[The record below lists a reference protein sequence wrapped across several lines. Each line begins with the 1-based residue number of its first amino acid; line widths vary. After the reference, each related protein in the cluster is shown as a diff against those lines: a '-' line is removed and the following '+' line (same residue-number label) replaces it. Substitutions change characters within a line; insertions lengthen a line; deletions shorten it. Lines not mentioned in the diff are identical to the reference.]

1 MFAEILPPEFC
12 PSCDSTLVWRNDLLY
27 CENVNCTAKTEKVV
41 QHFARTLKIKGLGPR
56 SIEKLGLSSID
67 DIYNLRRD
75 YTVLKLGS
83 ELVTDKLLLEI
94 EKSKQAQLQELLPAF
109 SIPLLGRT
117 ASEKLC
123 TVVEHISEIDVET
136 CGKAGLGPKV
146 THNLLHWYNT
156 QYLNGYEF
164 LPFKWENEV
173 QNIQEE
179 KGVVVISGK
188 LKTFPTK
195 AVAKA
200 LLQKNGYIVKENLS
214 KGTDFLV
221 NESGIASSKTKKATE
236 MGITV
241 ITDINELIGDS

>member
-27 CENVNCTAKTEKVV
+27 CENAYCTAKIEKVV

-56 SIEKLGLSSID
+56 SIEKLGLTSID
-67 DIYNLRRD
+67 DIYNLRRN
-75 YTVLKLGS
+75 YTVMKLGS
-83 ELVTDKLLLEI
+83 ELVADKLLLEI

-117 ASEKLC
+117 ASEKIC
-123 TVVEHISEIDVET
+123 KVVKHISEIDVET
-136 CGKAGLGPKV
+136 CEIAGLGPKV
-146 THNLLHWYNT
+146 TDNLLNWYNT
-156 QYLNGYEF
+156 QYINGYEF
-164 LPFKWENEV
+164 LPFNWEAEV
-173 QNIQEE
+173 QNTKDE
-179 KGVVVISGK
+179 KGIVVITGK

-200 LLQKNGYIVKENLS
+200 LLQKKGYVVKENFS
-214 KGTDFLV
+214 RTIDFLV
-221 NESGIASSKTKKATE
+221 NESGIASSKTKKAE
-236 MGITV
+236 ELEITI

>member
-27 CENVNCTAKTEKVV
+27 CENVNCTAKTEKIV

-75 YTVLKLGS
+75 YTVMKLGS
-83 ELVTDKLLLEI
+83 ELVADKLLLEI

-117 ASEKLC
+117 ASEKIC
-123 TVVEHISEIDVET
+123 KVVKHISEIDVET
-136 CGKAGLGPKV
+136 CKEAGLGPKV
-146 THNLLHWYNT
+146 TDNLLNWYNT

-173 QNIQEE
+173 QNTQKE
-179 KGVVVISGK
+179 KGVVVITGK

-200 LLQKNGYIVKENLS
+200 LLQKKGYVVKENFS
-214 KGTDFLV
+214 RTIDFLV
-221 NESGIASSKTKKATE
+221 NESGIASSKTKKAE
-236 MGITV
+236 ELGITI

>member
-12 PSCDSTLVWRNDLLY
+12 SSCDSTLVWKNDLLY

-41 QHFARTLKIKGLGPR
+41 QHFARTLKIKGLGPK

-83 ELVTDKLLLEI
+83 ELVADKLLLEI
-94 EKSKQAQLQELLPAF
+94 ENSKQAQLQELLPAF
-109 SIPLLGRT
+109 SVPLLGRT
-117 ASEKLC
+117 ASEKIC
-123 TVVEHISEIDVET
+123 KVVKHISEIDVKT
-136 CGKAGLGPKV
+136 CKEAGLGPKV
-146 THNLLHWYNT
+146 TDNLLNWYNT
-156 QYLNGYEF
+156 QYINGYEF
-164 LPFKWENEV
+164 LPFNWKAEV
-173 QNIQEE
+173 QNIKEE
-179 KGVVVISGK
+179 KGVVVITGK

-200 LLQKNGYIVKENLS
+200 LLQKEGYVVKENFS
-214 KGTDFLV
+214 KMTDFLV
-221 NESGIASSKTKKATE
+221 NESGIASLKTKKAE
-236 MGITV
+236 ELGITI

>member
-27 CENVNCTAKTEKVV
+27 CENAYCTAKIEKVV

-56 SIEKLGLSSID
+56 SIEKLGLTSID

-75 YTVLKLGS
+75 YTVMKLGS
-83 ELVTDKLLLEI
+83 ELVADKLLLEI

-117 ASEKLC
+117 ASEKIC
-123 TVVEHISEIDVET
+123 KVVKHISEIDVET
-136 CGKAGLGPKV
+136 CEIAGLGPKV
-146 THNLLHWYNT
+146 TDNLLNWYNT
-156 QYLNGYEF
+156 QYINGYEF
-164 LPFKWENEV
+164 LPFNWEAEV
-173 QNIQEE
+173 QNTKDE
-179 KGVVVISGK
+179 KGIVVITGK

-200 LLQKNGYIVKENLS
+200 LLQKKGYVVKENFS
-214 KGTDFLV
+214 RTIDFLV
-221 NESGIASSKTKKATE
+221 NESGIASSKTKKAE
-236 MGITV
+236 ELEITI
-241 ITDINELIGDS
+241 ITDINELIGDL

>member
-12 PSCDSTLVWRNDLLY
+12 PSCNSTLIWRNDLLY
-27 CENVNCTAKTEKVV
+27 CENVNCTAKTEKIV

-123 TVVEHISEIDVET
+123 TVVEHISEVDVET

>member
-12 PSCDSTLVWRNDLLY
+12 PSCNSTLVRKNDLLY

-156 QYLNGYEF
+156 QYLNAYEF
-164 LPFKWENEV
+164 LPFKWEHEV

-179 KGVVVISGK
+179 K
-188 LKTFPTK
+188 
-195 AVAKA
+195 
-200 LLQKNGYIVKENLS
+200 
-214 KGTDFLV
+214 
-221 NESGIASSKTKKATE
+221 
-236 MGITV
+236 
-241 ITDINELIGDS
+241 

>member
-27 CENVNCTAKTEKVV
+27 CENAYCTAKIEKVV

-123 TVVEHISEIDVET
+123 TVVEHISEVDVET

>member
-27 CENVNCTAKTEKVV
+27 CENAYCTAKIEKVV

-56 SIEKLGLSSID
+56 SIEKLGLTSID

-75 YTVLKLGS
+75 YTVMKLGS
-83 ELVTDKLLLEI
+83 KLVADKLLLEI

-117 ASEKLC
+117 ASEKIC
-123 TVVEHISEIDVET
+123 KVVKHISEIDVET
-136 CGKAGLGPKV
+136 CKEAGLGPKV
-146 THNLLHWYNT
+146 TDNLLNWYNT
-156 QYLNGYEF
+156 QYINGYEF
-164 LPFKWENEV
+164 LPFNWEAEV
-173 QNIQEE
+173 QNTKDE
-179 KGVVVISGK
+179 KGIVVITGK

-200 LLQKNGYIVKENLS
+200 LLQKEGYVVKENFS
-214 KGTDFLV
+214 RTINFLV
-221 NESGIASSKTKKATE
+221 NESGIASSKTKKAE
-236 MGITV
+236 ELGITI

>member
-173 QNIQEE
+173 QNTQEE

>member
-146 THNLLHWYNT
+146 TDNLLHWYNT

>member
-12 PSCDSTLVWRNDLLY
+12 PSCDSTLVWKNDLLY
-27 CENVNCTAKTEKVV
+27 CENVNCTIKTEKVV

-123 TVVEHISEIDVET
+123 TVVEHISEVDVET

>member
-1 MFAEILPPEFC
+1 VFAEILPPEFC

-27 CENVNCTAKTEKVV
+27 CENVNCTAKTEKIV

-123 TVVEHISEIDVET
+123 TVVEHISEVDVET

>member
-27 CENVNCTAKTEKVV
+27 CENAYCTAKIEKVV

-75 YTVLKLGS
+75 YTVMKLGS
-83 ELVTDKLLLEI
+83 ELVADKLLLEI

-117 ASEKLC
+117 ASEKIC
-123 TVVEHISEIDVET
+123 KVVKHISEIDVET
-136 CGKAGLGPKV
+136 CEIAGLGPKV
-146 THNLLHWYNT
+146 TDNLLNWYNT
-156 QYLNGYEF
+156 QYINGYEF
-164 LPFKWENEV
+164 LPFNWEAEV
-173 QNIQEE
+173 QNTKDE
-179 KGVVVISGK
+179 KGIVVITGK

-200 LLQKNGYIVKENLS
+200 LLQKKGYVVKENFS
-214 KGTDFLV
+214 RTIDFLV
-221 NESGIASSKTKKATE
+221 NESGIASSKTKKAE
-236 MGITV
+236 ELEITI

>member
-12 PSCDSTLVWRNDLLY
+12 PSCNSTLVWRNDLLY

-83 ELVTDKLLLEI
+83 ELVADKLLLEI
-94 EKSKQAQLQELLPAF
+94 EKSKQAPLQELLPAF

-123 TVVEHISEIDVET
+123 TVVEHISEIDLQT
-136 CGKAGLGPKV
+136 CDKAGLGPKV
-146 THNLLHWYNT
+146 THNLVQWYNT

-173 QNIQEE
+173 QNTQEE
-179 KGVVVISGK
+179 KGVVVITGK
-188 LKTFPTK
+188 LETFPTK
-195 AVAKA
+195 AIAKA
-200 LLQKNGYIVKENLS
+200 LLQKKGYVVKENLS

-241 ITDINELIGDS
+241 ITEINELIGDS

>member
-56 SIEKLGLSSID
+56 SIEKLRLSSID

-123 TVVEHISEIDVET
+123 TVVEHISEVDVET

>member
-12 PSCDSTLVWRNDLLY
+12 PSCNSTLVWRNDLLY
-27 CENVNCTAKTEKVV
+27 CESVNCTAKTEKVV

-83 ELVTDKLLLEI
+83 ELVADKLLLEI

-117 ASEKLC
+117 ASEKIC
-123 TVVEHISEIDVET
+123 KVVKHISEIDVET
-136 CGKAGLGPKV
+136 CEIAGLGPKV
-146 THNLLHWYNT
+146 TDNLLNWYNT
-156 QYLNGYEF
+156 QYINGYEF
-164 LPFKWENEV
+164 LPFNWEAEV
-173 QNIQEE
+173 QNTKDE
-179 KGVVVISGK
+179 KGIVVITGK

-200 LLQKNGYIVKENLS
+200 LLQKKGYVVKENFS
-214 KGTDFLV
+214 RTIDFLV
-221 NESGIASSKTKKATE
+221 NESGIASSKTKKAE
-236 MGITV
+236 ELEITI

>member
-27 CENVNCTAKTEKVV
+27 CENAYCTAKIEKVV

-56 SIEKLGLSSID
+56 SIEKLGLTSID
-67 DIYNLRRD
+67 DIYNLRRN
-75 YTVLKLGS
+75 YTVMKLGS
-83 ELVTDKLLLEI
+83 ELVADKLLLEI

-117 ASEKLC
+117 ASEKIC
-123 TVVEHISEIDVET
+123 KVVKHISEIDVET
-136 CGKAGLGPKV
+136 CEIAGLGPKV
-146 THNLLHWYNT
+146 TDNLLNWYNT
-156 QYLNGYEF
+156 QYINGYEF
-164 LPFKWENEV
+164 LPFNWEAEV
-173 QNIQEE
+173 QNTKDE
-179 KGVVVISGK
+179 KGVVVITGK

-200 LLQKNGYIVKENLS
+200 LLQKKGYVVKENFS
-214 KGTDFLV
+214 RTIDFLV
-221 NESGIASSKTKKATE
+221 NESGIASSKTKKAE
-236 MGITV
+236 ELEITI

>member
-1 MFAEILPPEFC
+1 VFAEILPPEFC

-41 QHFARTLKIKGLGPR
+41 QHFAKTLKIKGLGPK

-83 ELVTDKLLLEI
+83 ELVADKLLLEI
-94 EKSKQAQLQELLPAF
+94 EKSKQAHLQELLPAF
-109 SIPLLGRT
+109 SIPLLGQT

-123 TVVEHISEIDVET
+123 TVVKHIAEIDLKT
-136 CGKAGLGPKV
+136 CEEAGLGPKV
-146 THNLLHWYNT
+146 TENLVQWYNT

-164 LPFKWENEV
+164 LPFSWEREV
-173 QNIQEE
+173 QNIKEE

-200 LLQKNGYIVKENLS
+200 LLQKEGYIVKENLS

>member
-27 CENVNCTAKTEKVV
+27 CENVDCTAKTEKIV

-56 SIEKLGLSSID
+56 SIEKLGLSSVD

-83 ELVTDKLLLEI
+83 ELVADKLLLEI
-94 EKSKQAQLQELLPAF
+94 EKSKQAHLQELLPAF
-109 SIPLLGRT
+109 SVPLLGRT
-117 ASEKLC
+117 ASEKIC
-123 TVVEHISEIDVET
+123 KVVEHISEIDVKT
-136 CGKAGLGPKV
+136 CKEAGLGPKV
-146 THNLLHWYNT
+146 TDNLLNWYNT
-156 QYLNGYEF
+156 QYINGYEF
-164 LPFKWENEV
+164 LPFSWKAEV
-173 QNIQEE
+173 QNTKDD
-179 KGVVVISGK
+179 KGIVVITGK

-200 LLQKNGYIVKENLS
+200 LLQKEGYVVKENFS
-214 KGTDFLV
+214 RTINFLV
-221 NESGIASSKTKKATE
+221 NESGIASSKTKKAE
-236 MGITV
+236 ELGITI

>member
-1 MFAEILPPEFC
+1 VFAEILPPEFC

-123 TVVEHISEIDVET
+123 TVVEHISEVDVET

>member
-123 TVVEHISEIDVET
+123 TVVEHISEVDVET

-173 QNIQEE
+173 QNTQEE

>member
-12 PSCDSTLVWRNDLLY
+12 PSCNSTLVWRNDLLY
-27 CENVNCTAKTEKVV
+27 CESVNCTAKTEKVV

-75 YTVLKLGS
+75 YTVMKLGS
-83 ELVTDKLLLEI
+83 ELVADKLLLEI

-117 ASEKLC
+117 ASEKIC
-123 TVVEHISEIDVET
+123 KVVKHISEIDVET
-136 CGKAGLGPKV
+136 CEIAGLGPKV
-146 THNLLHWYNT
+146 TDNLLNWYNT
-156 QYLNGYEF
+156 QYINGYEF
-164 LPFKWENEV
+164 LPFNWEAEV
-173 QNIQEE
+173 QNTKDE
-179 KGVVVISGK
+179 KGTVVITGK

-200 LLQKNGYIVKENLS
+200 LLQKKGYVVKENFS
-214 KGTDFLV
+214 RTIDFLV
-221 NESGIASSKTKKATE
+221 NESGIASSKTKKAE
-236 MGITV
+236 ELEITI

>member
-1 MFAEILPPEFC
+1 VFAEILPPEFC

-27 CENVNCTAKTEKVV
+27 CENAYCTAKIEKVV

-75 YTVLKLGS
+75 YTVMKLGS
-83 ELVTDKLLLEI
+83 ELVADKLLLEI

-117 ASEKLC
+117 ASEKIC
-123 TVVEHISEIDVET
+123 KVVKHISEIDVET
-136 CGKAGLGPKV
+136 CEIAGLGPKV
-146 THNLLHWYNT
+146 TDNLLNWYNT
-156 QYLNGYEF
+156 QYINGYEF
-164 LPFKWENEV
+164 LPFNWEAEV
-173 QNIQEE
+173 QNTKDE
-179 KGVVVISGK
+179 KGIVVITGK

-200 LLQKNGYIVKENLS
+200 LLQKKGYVVKENFS
-214 KGTDFLV
+214 RTIDFLV
-221 NESGIASSKTKKATE
+221 NESGIASSKTKKAE
-236 MGITV
+236 ELEITI

>member
-12 PSCDSTLVWRNDLLY
+12 PSCNSTLVWRNDLLY

-83 ELVTDKLLLEI
+83 ELVADKLLLEI
-94 EKSKQAQLQELLPAF
+94 EKSKQAPLQELLPAF

-123 TVVEHISEIDVET
+123 KVVEHISEIDLQT
-136 CGKAGLGPKV
+136 CDKAGLGPKV
-146 THNLLHWYNT
+146 THNLVQWYNT

-173 QNIQEE
+173 QNTQEE
-179 KGVVVISGK
+179 KGVVVITGK
-188 LKTFPTK
+188 LETFPTK
-195 AVAKA
+195 AIAKA
-200 LLQKNGYIVKENLS
+200 LLQKKGYVVKENFS
-214 KGTDFLV
+214 RTIDFLV
-221 NESGIASSKTKKATE
+221 NESGIASSKTKKAE
-236 MGITV
+236 ELEITI

>member
-12 PSCDSTLVWRNDLLY
+12 PSCDSTLIWRNDLLY
-27 CENVNCTAKTEKVV
+27 CENANCTAKTEKVV

-56 SIEKLGLSSID
+56 SIEKLGLNSIYD
-67 DIYNLRRD
+67 LYNLSKD
-75 YTVLKLGS
+75 YMVLKLGS
-83 ELVTDKLLLEI
+83 ELVANKLLLEI
-94 EKSKQAQLQELLPAF
+94 EKSKQAHLQELLPAF
-109 SIPLLGRT
+109 SIPLVGRT

-123 TVVEHISEIDVET
+123 KVVDHITKIDLWT
-136 CGKAGLGPKV
+136 CKEAGLGPKV
-146 THNLLHWYNT
+146 TDNLIQWYNS
-156 QYLNGYEF
+156 QYINGYEF

-173 QNIQEE
+173 QNTQEE

>member
-27 CENVNCTAKTEKVV
+27 CENAYCTAKIEKVV

-75 YTVLKLGS
+75 YTVMKLGS
-83 ELVTDKLLLEI
+83 ELVVDKLLLEI

-117 ASEKLC
+117 ASEKIC
-123 TVVEHISEIDVET
+123 KVVKHISEIDVET
-136 CGKAGLGPKV
+136 CEIAGLGPKV
-146 THNLLHWYNT
+146 TDNLLNWYNT
-156 QYLNGYEF
+156 QYINGYEF
-164 LPFKWENEV
+164 LPFNWEAEV
-173 QNIQEE
+173 QNTKDE
-179 KGVVVISGK
+179 KGIVVITGK

-200 LLQKNGYIVKENLS
+200 LLQKEGYVVKENFS
-214 KGTDFLV
+214 RTINFLV
-221 NESGIASSKTKKATE
+221 NESGIASSKTKKAE
-236 MGITV
+236 ELEITI

>member
-27 CENVNCTAKTEKVV
+27 CENAYCTAKIEKVV

-67 DIYNLRRD
+67 DIYNLRRN

-83 ELVTDKLLLEI
+83 ELVADKLLLEI

-117 ASEKLC
+117 ASEKIC
-123 TVVEHISEIDVET
+123 KVVKHISEIDVET
-136 CGKAGLGPKV
+136 CEIAGLGPKV
-146 THNLLHWYNT
+146 TDNLLNWYNT
-156 QYLNGYEF
+156 QYINGYEF
-164 LPFKWENEV
+164 LPFNWEAEV
-173 QNIQEE
+173 QNTKDE
-179 KGVVVISGK
+179 KGIVVITGK

-200 LLQKNGYIVKENLS
+200 LLQKKGYVVKENFS
-214 KGTDFLV
+214 RTIDFLV
-221 NESGIASSKTKKATE
+221 NESGIASSKTKKAE
-236 MGITV
+236 ELEITI

>member
-12 PSCDSTLVWRNDLLY
+12 PSCNSTLVWRNDLLY
-27 CENVNCTAKTEKVV
+27 CESVNCTAKTEKVV

-123 TVVEHISEIDVET
+123 TVVEHISEVDVET

>member
-1 MFAEILPPEFC
+1 VFAEILPPEFC
-12 PSCDSTLVWRNDLLY
+12 PSCDSTLVWKNDLLY
-27 CENVNCTAKTEKVV
+27 CENVNCTAKIEKVV
-41 QHFARTLKIKGLGPR
+41 QHFAQTLKIKGLGPK
-56 SIEKLGLSSID
+56 SIEKLELTSIYEV
-67 DIYNLRRD
+67 YNLSRN

-83 ELVTDKLLLEI
+83 ELVADKLLLEI
-94 EKSKQAQLQELLPAF
+94 ERSKQAQLQELLPAF
-109 SIPLLGRT
+109 SISLLGRT
-117 ASEKLC
+117 ASEKIC
-123 TVVEHISEIDVET
+123 KVVKHISEIDVKT
-136 CGKAGLGPKV
+136 CKEAGLGPKV
-146 THNLLHWYNT
+146 TDNLLNWYNT
-156 QYLNGYEF
+156 QYINGYEF
-164 LPFKWENEV
+164 LPFSWEAEI
-173 QNIQEE
+173 QNTEDE

-200 LLQKNGYIVKENLS
+200 LLQKEGYVVKENLS

>member
-27 CENVNCTAKTEKVV
+27 CERVDCTAKTEKVV
-41 QHFARTLKIKGLGPR
+41 QHFARTLKIKGLGPK
-56 SIEKLGLSSID
+56 SIEKLGLTSID
-67 DIYNLRRD
+67 DIYNLHRD

-83 ELVTDKLLLEI
+83 ELVADKLLLEI
-94 EKSKQAQLQELLPAF
+94 EKSKQAHLQELLPAF
-109 SIPLLGRT
+109 SVPLLGRT

-123 TVVEHISEIDVET
+123 RVIKHIADADTET
-136 CGKAGLGPKV
+136 CKEAGLGPKV
-146 THNLLHWYNT
+146 TENLIHWYNT
-156 QYLNGYEF
+156 QYINGYEF

-173 QNIQEE
+173 QNTQEE

>member
-1 MFAEILPPEFC
+1 VFAEILPPEFC

-41 QHFARTLKIKGLGPR
+41 QHFARTLKIKGLGPK
-56 SIEKLGLSSID
+56 SIEKLGLSSVD
-67 DIYNLRRD
+67 DIYNLHRD

-83 ELVTDKLLLEI
+83 ELVADKLLLEI

-123 TVVEHISEIDVET
+123 TVVKHIAEIDLET
-136 CGKAGLGPKV
+136 CKEAGLGPKV
-146 THNLLHWYNT
+146 TENLLSWYNT
-156 QYLNGYEF
+156 QYINGYEF
-164 LPFKWENEV
+164 LPFNWKAEV
-173 QNIQEE
+173 QNIKEE

>member
-123 TVVEHISEIDVET
+123 TVVEHISEVDVET

>member
-123 TVVEHISEIDVET
+123 TVVEHISEVDVKT